1 MGLSPTLSEA
11 IAEVIASYK
20 ASCAD
25 GKLTFSE
32 MLTLIYNAS
41 ATFVKLVESVT
52 PDDGVTKKALV
63 LATIAEFYDTVVAP
77 IDIAGIPNLLEDPV
91 DSVLRS
97 LVLSLASAWI
107 DAIVNI
113 FNKIG
118 WGVEV
123 TPPDGTGKIQALL
136 IF

>member
-1 MGLSPTLSEA
+1 MGLNSELSIA
-11 IAEVIASYK
+11 IAEVMAVYK

-32 MLTLIYNAS
+32 VLTLVYNAS

-52 PDDGVTKKALV
+52 PDDGATKKALV

-77 IDIAGIPNLLEDPV
+77 IDIAGIPNILEDPV

-118 WGVEV
+118 WGVE
-123 TPPDGTGKIQALL
+123 TAAADGTGKIQALL